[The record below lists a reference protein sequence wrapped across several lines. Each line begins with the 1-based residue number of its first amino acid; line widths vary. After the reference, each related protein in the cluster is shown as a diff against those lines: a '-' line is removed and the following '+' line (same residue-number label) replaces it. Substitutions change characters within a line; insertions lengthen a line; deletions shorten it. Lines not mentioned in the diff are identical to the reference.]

1 MVYDITY
8 TIEAKLMED
17 AVATECGLE
26 YISLLYMTSA
36 AYIAEYRVLDAKKLA
51 WGMIK
56 HNIQIY
62 TQHHL

>member
-1 MVYDITY
+1 MEYDTLH

-17 AVATECGLE
+17 AVAAACGLE
-26 YISLLYMTSA
+26 YINLLYMTSA

-51 WGMIK
+51 WGMLK
-56 HNIQIY
+56 HDIQIY